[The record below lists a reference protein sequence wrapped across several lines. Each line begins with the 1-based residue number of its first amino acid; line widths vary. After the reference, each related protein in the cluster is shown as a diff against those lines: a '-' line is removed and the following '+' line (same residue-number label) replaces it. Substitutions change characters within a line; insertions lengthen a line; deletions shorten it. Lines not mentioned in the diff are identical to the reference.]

1 MVPLRCRELRGG
13 TRSGQIRGRSDR
25 FDGHTD
31 GRLPR
36 SFERIGVR
44 VVVVIEGELRWF
56 HRSGRL
62 HCMFRHLSDRRP
74 ADHVCW
80 SDINLWR
87 VRSGESL
94 LGCSAGVHCFGP
106 VIDTSS

>member
-1 MVPLRCRELRGG
+1 M
-13 TRSGQIRGRSDR
+13 
-25 FDGHTD
+25 
-31 GRLPR
+31 
-36 SFERIGVR
+36 R